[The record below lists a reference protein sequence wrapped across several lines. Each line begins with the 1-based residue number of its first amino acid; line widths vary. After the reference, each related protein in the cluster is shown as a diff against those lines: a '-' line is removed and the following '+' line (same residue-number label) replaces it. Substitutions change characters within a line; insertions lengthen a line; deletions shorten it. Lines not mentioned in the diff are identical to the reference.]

1 MTSTHSPRIP
11 RLLGPLLIALL
22 APAAAL
28 GIELGQLDDFEDNTL
43 AGWRKGANTQ
53 NAPQNVESGG
63 PAGSGDN
70 YLENS
75 STGGVGPDSRQAI
88 INTAQWIGDYTAAGV
103 GEVRLQARNGGET
116 MLFMRIAIEGGPGLL
131 SWFSSTQSIML
142 PADGQWYELSFG
154 LAEAD
159 LTRVTGT
166 QSLGDVLANVTE
178 FRVLSNQAGP
188 NFRGEVVNSVLGLDN
203 VAALAADSDGDGVRD
218 DEDDFPND
226 PTETTDTDGDGIG
239 NNADTDDDNDGI
251 PDAQDDFPLGR
262 FADARPGSFAF
273 TFIENLARSGVTG
286 GCGGGNYCPNNPV
299 TRAQMAVF
307 LERGMRG
314 SSFSPPPATG
324 TRFLDVPANA
334 FAAAFIEQL
343 AADGITGGCGGG
355 NYCPNNLVT
364 RAQMAVFL
372 ERGMRGSSFSPPPA
386 TGTRFLDVPA
396 NAFAAA
402 FIEQLAADGIT
413 GGCGGGN
420 YCPNNLVTRAQMAV
434 FLLRA
439 ANGAGFVPPPATGV
453 FSDVPPGSFA
463 ANFIEQLAADGITG
477 GCGGGNFCPGAPVT
491 RAQMAVFLVRT
502 FDIVFLPGSLTTAFD
517 SNNGGTG
524 NMFDVATGSRPIVVT
539 SVDVNLSFPAG
550 TDFSIDV
557 YTAPG
562 GYEATITAAPGC
574 TFNCTFDLSDWTL
587 VASGSGVSSGQDLP
601 SFVNVGDFTLP
612 ANTTTGVWVFL
623 ASGPGLVDQFRYTN
637 GNVAASNADITITPS
652 AGIVGTTPATARIAT
667 DRQWNGTL
675 YYLAR

>member
-22 APAAAL
+22 APAAAF

-203 VAALAADSDGDGVRD
+203 IAALAADSDGDGVRD

-372 ERGMRGSSFSPPPA
+372 
-386 TGTRFLDVPA
+386 
-396 NAFAAA
+396 
-402 FIEQLAADGIT
+402 
-413 GGCGGGN
+413 
-420 YCPNNLVTRAQMAV
+420 
-434 FLLRA
+434 LRA

-453 FSDVPPGSFA
+453 FADVPPGSFA

>member
-166 QSLGDVLANVTE
+166 QSLVDVLANVTE

-203 VAALAADSDGDGVRD
+203 IAALAADSDGDGVRD

-286 GCGGGNYCPNNPV
+286 GCGGGNFCPNNPV

-355 NYCPNNLVT
+355 NYCPNN
-364 RAQMAVFL
+364 F
-372 ERGMRGSSFSPPPA
+372 
-386 TGTRFLDVPA
+386 
-396 NAFAAA
+396 
-402 FIEQLAADGIT
+402 
-413 GGCGGGN
+413 
-420 YCPNNLVTRAQMAV
+420 VTRAQMAV

-453 FSDVPPGSFA
+453 FADVPPGSFA

>member
-203 VAALAADSDGDGVRD
+203 IAALAADSDGDGVRD

-286 GCGGGNYCPNNPV
+286 GCGGGNYCPNNP
-299 TRAQMAVF
+299 
-307 LERGMRG
+307 
-314 SSFSPPPATG
+314 
-324 TRFLDVPANA
+324 
-334 FAAAFIEQL
+334 
-343 AADGITGGCGGG
+343 
-355 NYCPNNLVT
+355 VT

>member
-203 VAALAADSDGDGVRD
+203 IAALAADSDGDGVRD

-286 GCGGGNYCPNNPV
+286 GCGGGNFCPNNPV

-355 NYCPNNLVT
+355 NYCPNN
-364 RAQMAVFL
+364 
-372 ERGMRGSSFSPPPA
+372 P
-386 TGTRFLDVPA
+386 
-396 NAFAAA
+396 
-402 FIEQLAADGIT
+402 
-413 GGCGGGN
+413 
-420 YCPNNLVTRAQMAV
+420 VTRAQMAV

-453 FSDVPPGSFA
+453 FADVPPGSFA

>member
-166 QSLGDVLANVTE
+166 QSLADVLANVTE

-203 VAALAADSDGDGVRD
+203 IAALAADSDGDGVRD

-286 GCGGGNYCPNNPV
+286 GCGGGNFCPNNP
-299 TRAQMAVF
+299 
-307 LERGMRG
+307 
-314 SSFSPPPATG
+314 
-324 TRFLDVPANA
+324 
-334 FAAAFIEQL
+334 
-343 AADGITGGCGGG
+343 
-355 NYCPNNLVT
+355 VT

>member
-22 APAAAL
+22 APAAAF

-203 VAALAADSDGDGVRD
+203 IAALAADSDGDGVRD

-286 GCGGGNYCPNNPV
+286 GCGGGNYCPNNP
-299 TRAQMAVF
+299 
-307 LERGMRG
+307 
-314 SSFSPPPATG
+314 
-324 TRFLDVPANA
+324 
-334 FAAAFIEQL
+334 
-343 AADGITGGCGGG
+343 
-355 NYCPNNLVT
+355 VT

>member
-166 QSLGDVLANVTE
+166 QSLVDVLANVTE

-203 VAALAADSDGDGVRD
+203 IAALAADSDGDGVRD

-286 GCGGGNYCPNNPV
+286 GCGGGNFCPNNPV

-355 NYCPNNLVT
+355 NYCPNN
-364 RAQMAVFL
+364 F
-372 ERGMRGSSFSPPPA
+372 
-386 TGTRFLDVPA
+386 
-396 NAFAAA
+396 
-402 FIEQLAADGIT
+402 
-413 GGCGGGN
+413 
-420 YCPNNLVTRAQMAV
+420 VTRAQMAV

-453 FSDVPPGSFA
+453 FADVPPGSFA

-612 ANTTTGVWVFL
+612 ANTTIGVWVFL

>member
-203 VAALAADSDGDGVRD
+203 IAALAADSDGDGVRD

-372 ERGMRGSSFSPPPA
+372 
-386 TGTRFLDVPA
+386 
-396 NAFAAA
+396 
-402 FIEQLAADGIT
+402 
-413 GGCGGGN
+413 
-420 YCPNNLVTRAQMAV
+420 
-434 FLLRA
+434 LRA

-453 FSDVPPGSFA
+453 FADVPPGSFA

>member
-166 QSLGDVLANVTE
+166 QSLADVLANVTE

-203 VAALAADSDGDGVRD
+203 IAALAADSDGDGVRD

-286 GCGGGNYCPNNPV
+286 GCGGGNFCPNNP
-299 TRAQMAVF
+299 
-307 LERGMRG
+307 
-314 SSFSPPPATG
+314 
-324 TRFLDVPANA
+324 
-334 FAAAFIEQL
+334 
-343 AADGITGGCGGG
+343 
-355 NYCPNNLVT
+355 VT

-453 FSDVPPGSFA
+453 FADVPPGSFA

-587 VASGSGVSSGQDLP
+587 VSSGSGVSSGQDLP

-612 ANTTTGVWVFL
+612 ANATTGVWIFL
-623 ASGPGLVDQFRYTN
+623 ASGPGLSDQFRYTN

>member
-166 QSLGDVLANVTE
+166 QSLVDVLANVTE

-203 VAALAADSDGDGVRD
+203 IAALAADSDGDGVRD

-372 ERGMRGSSFSPPPA
+372 
-386 TGTRFLDVPA
+386 
-396 NAFAAA
+396 
-402 FIEQLAADGIT
+402 
-413 GGCGGGN
+413 
-420 YCPNNLVTRAQMAV
+420 
-434 FLLRA
+434 LRA

-453 FSDVPPGSFA
+453 FADVPPGSFA

>member
-203 VAALAADSDGDGVRD
+203 IAALAADSDGDGVRD

-286 GCGGGNYCPNNPV
+286 GCGGGNFCPNNP
-299 TRAQMAVF
+299 
-307 LERGMRG
+307 
-314 SSFSPPPATG
+314 
-324 TRFLDVPANA
+324 
-334 FAAAFIEQL
+334 
-343 AADGITGGCGGG
+343 
-355 NYCPNNLVT
+355 VT

-453 FSDVPPGSFA
+453 FADVPPGSFA

>member
-22 APAAAL
+22 VPAAAL

-203 VAALAADSDGDGVRD
+203 IAALAADSDGDGVRD

-286 GCGGGNYCPNNPV
+286 GCGGGNYCPNNP
-299 TRAQMAVF
+299 
-307 LERGMRG
+307 
-314 SSFSPPPATG
+314 
-324 TRFLDVPANA
+324 
-334 FAAAFIEQL
+334 
-343 AADGITGGCGGG
+343 
-355 NYCPNNLVT
+355 VT

>member
-1 MTSTHSPRIP
+1 MTSTLSPRIP

-203 VAALAADSDGDGVRD
+203 IAALAADSDGDGVRD

-286 GCGGGNYCPNNPV
+286 GCGGGNFCPNNP
-299 TRAQMAVF
+299 
-307 LERGMRG
+307 
-314 SSFSPPPATG
+314 
-324 TRFLDVPANA
+324 
-334 FAAAFIEQL
+334 
-343 AADGITGGCGGG
+343 
-355 NYCPNNLVT
+355 VT

-453 FSDVPPGSFA
+453 FADVPPGSFA